1 MKPAFPR
8 AASEY
13 TKSGT
18 LPEGNNAINEQD
30 GMSLLEYYAGQA
42 AVSLGGG
49 YADEIGTPHFATRCF
64 EIAAAMCAEAERRK
78 IRAESGQ

>member
-1 MKPAFPR
+1 MKAAFPR

-18 LPEGNNAINEQD
+18 LPEGNDAISEQD

-42 AVSLGGG
+42 LERLANN
-49 YADEIGTPHFATRCF
+49 YNDNKPADLALAKRCF
-64 EIAAAMCAEAERRK
+64 DIAAAMCAEAERRK
-78 IRAESGQ
+78 